1 MRVSWF
7 ELLMMTLGLSLL
19 GLFVIH
25 GQPLDALVGGA
36 LFGLASANLELRSR
50 VGQTWMRWRQ
60 SVTEPGVRMRRP
72 VRLVRGLLARFSSQG

>member
-1 MRVSWF
+1 
-7 ELLMMTLGLSLL
+7 
-19 GLFVIH
+19 
-25 GQPLDALVGGA
+25 
-36 LFGLASANLELRSR
+36 LRSR